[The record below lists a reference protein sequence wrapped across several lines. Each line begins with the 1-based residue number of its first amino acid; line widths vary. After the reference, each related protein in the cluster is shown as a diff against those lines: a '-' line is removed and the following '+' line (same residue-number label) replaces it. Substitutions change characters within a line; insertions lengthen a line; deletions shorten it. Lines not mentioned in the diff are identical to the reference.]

1 GFPIRDE
8 AGKVYRVTG
17 VAEDITERRRADE
30 KIKGLNRVYAVLS
43 GINGLIVRVR
53 DRDELFREA
62 CGLAV
67 EAGKFRMAWIG
78 LVDREAGLVKPAA
91 SAGEVGDFFESAPL
105 TVVENKPG
113 GHGLAGR
120 AVRDMKPMISND
132 VQNDPQRLMRKEL
145 NERGIKSLAVIPLL
159 VGGEAI

>member
-67 EAGKFRMAWIG
+67 EAGKFRMAGIG
-78 LVDREAGLVKPAA
+78 LVDREAMLVKPVAWHGTD
-91 SAGEVGDFFESAPL
+91 AGYIALMPL
-105 TVVENKPG
+105 
-113 GHGLAGR
+113 GLVDTDAQGRGLVGR
-120 AVRDMKPMISND
+120 AVRA
-132 VQNDPQRLMRKEL
+132 RT
-145 NERGIKSLAVIPLL
+145 AVT
-159 VGGEAI
+159 VAEMT